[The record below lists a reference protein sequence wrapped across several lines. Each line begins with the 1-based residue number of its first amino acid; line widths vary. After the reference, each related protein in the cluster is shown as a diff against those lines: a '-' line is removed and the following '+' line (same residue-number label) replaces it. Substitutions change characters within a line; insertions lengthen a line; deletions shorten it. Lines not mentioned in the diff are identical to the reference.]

1 MTDQPHTPDSEG
13 TDPTPEQEA
22 ADPSPA
28 GMPTGSDFSSGEG
41 MIALAGMIML
51 GVWLIFDVFL
61 DEFGLSDLEFLL
73 AVTVVVVPRLNPGS
87 VEKINPVSTTMK
99 LAGYAIAIV
108 GAFYLIRAIEGG
120 FYDDALTIIG
130 ALITYAAYAVA
141 FLGARSIES

>member
-13 TDPTPEQEA
+13 TGPEPEQEA
-22 ADPSPA
+22 AGASPA

-41 MIALAGMIML
+41 MVALAGMIML

-61 DEFGLSDLEFLL
+61 DEFGLASIELLL
-73 AVTVVVVPRLNPGS
+73 ATAAVVVPRLNPAA
-87 VEKINPVSTTMK
+87 VEKVHAVSTIMK
-99 LAGYAIAIV
+99 VIGYAIAIV
-108 GAFYLIRAIEGG
+108 GAFFVIEAIEEG
-120 FYDDALTIIG
+120 FYNDALTIIG